1 MLDNFVI
8 AFLSASVAFGA
19 VVPSGDTRLAI
30 TLSVATATGVS
41 VIPSSPIDFTV
52 PSSLTSFA
60 L

>member
-8 AFLSASVAFGA
+8 AFLAVSVAFGA

-30 TLSVATATGVS
+30 TLSAVKPTGVGS
-41 VIPSSPIDFTV
+41 PVAGVFTLPCSS
-52 PSSLTSFA
+52 TSTA